1 MNPLAYPTICESNN
15 MNKALII
22 EDEPLAARRLSRM
35 LQELQPDMEILD
47 ILDSVKSAVNWLR
60 LKEADLIFL
69 DIHLADGNS
78 FAIFEEVDV
87 KTPIIFVTAY
97 DEYAIKAFKLNSID
111 YLLKPIEKEDLQF
124 SLTKFNEQN
133 KQPNPTPILDIAA
146 LVEAMQQPTS
156 PSDTYQKRFLVTS
169 GEKIKSIPIDEVA
182 YFFGQQK
189 YVFLITHDNRRHI
202 INYTLGQLEG
212 LLDPES
218 FFRINRQFIVGFS
231 AISQMFSYSKS
242 RIRVELAP
250 TSDIEAIVSIEKTPR
265 FKSWLNR

>member
-1 MNPLAYPTICESNN
+1 MNR
-15 MNKALII
+15 ALII

-35 LQELQPDMEILD
+35 LQELEPDMEILD
-47 ILDSVKSAVNWLR
+47 ILDSVKGAVNWLKI
-60 LKEADLIFL
+60 KEADLIFL

-78 FAIFEEVDV
+78 FAIFEEVEVD
-87 KTPIIFVTAY
+87 TPIIFVTAY
-97 DEYAIKAFKLNSID
+97 DEYAIKAFKLNSVD
-111 YLLKPIEKEDLQF
+111 YLLKPIEREELAQ
-124 SLTKFNEQN
+124 SLKKFNSQ
-133 KQPNPTPILDIAA
+133 KAMVPANPQIDVAA
-146 LVEAMQQPTS
+146 LIEAMQAPMA
-156 PSDTYQKRFLVTS
+156 PSDTFQKRFMVTS
-169 GEKIKSIPIDEVA
+169 GEKIKSIPIEEVA

-202 INYTLGQLEG
+202 INYTLGQLED
-212 LLDPES
+212 LLDPEE

-242 RIRVELAP
+242 RIKVELTP